1 MEIVLN
7 GEQRQVPDDLTIL
20 QLLQHIDIAPE
31 RVAVELDRE
40 IIRKEDWA
48 TAVVRPGAE
57 IEVVMFVG
65 GG

>member
-1 MEIVLN
+1 VHIVLN
-7 GEQRQVPDDLTIL
+7 GEQREVPENVTVLG
-20 QLLQHIDIAPE
+20 LLRHIEIAPE

-40 IIRKEDWA
+40 IVRKQDWER
-48 TAVVRPGAE
+48 AVVRPGAQ